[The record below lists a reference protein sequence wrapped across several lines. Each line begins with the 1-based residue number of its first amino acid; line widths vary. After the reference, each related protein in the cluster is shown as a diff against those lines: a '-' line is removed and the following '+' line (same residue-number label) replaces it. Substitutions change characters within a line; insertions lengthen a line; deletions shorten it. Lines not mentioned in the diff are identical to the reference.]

1 MPLVFLVHRYSHQAF
16 TVFGRVPNME
26 IDHTLEQQLQPILF
40 HKTSR
45 HLVIYVYKIH
55 DRSSCDIQ
63 IIEVDIDIVIKDP
76 VFDYDCCLQRWK
88 YRFEMSLF
96 NFTTGLLT
104 GN

>member
-63 IIEVDIDIVIKDP
+63 IIEVDIDIVIKTQCLIMIAVCRGGNTDLKCP
-76 VFDYDCCLQRWK
+76 SSTLQRV
-88 YRFEMSLF
+88 F
-96 NFTTGLLT
+96 
-104 GN
+104 